1 MLNDK
6 ILRQDTTAGDSRSA
20 TVACVFKV
28 GLDKNLD
35 ARFGGSPTGGRSS
48 FGFPYRAD
56 VAPSGG
62 HTRMRFLARS
72 YIAGRSIV
80 PRLQGQI
87 PAMARNWDE
96 THQSGAGLDSLL
108 EGIGFAPSVPLL

>member
-1 MLNDK
+1 
-6 ILRQDTTAGDSRSA
+6 
-20 TVACVFKV
+20 
-28 GLDKNLD
+28 
-35 ARFGGSPTGGRSS
+35 
-48 FGFPYRAD
+48 
-56 VAPSGG
+56 
-62 HTRMRFLARS
+62 MRFLARS

>member
-20 TVACVFKV
+20 TVACVSQSASAKISTPV
-28 GLDKNLD
+28 VEKPD
-35 ARFGGSPTGGRSS
+35 RERSS